1 MMVQNAAFI
10 PDAIPAPAAQSGM
23 ANAAAAPGAG
33 VFQQLLQGRQT
44 PGKPAET
51 PARPTPERPAKSSA
65 HAQKADDKARPAQ
78 AQESHAQVGEKAA
91 PAAQASTT
99 AKAAVDAK
107 QQARKADPDQD
118 AAQPAQASAAEGTGN
133 VAQNA
138 GTDPAQPATS
148 TTAAGQGATA
158 ATGTVPEAQPDP
170 NPGLVV
176 AMAVIEPKVAA
187 RSEDANAAAGTTALE
202 RLATLQQRMQP
213 DAVPVTTPETT
224 PVTAGAGKAQPELPQ
239 QAAQTQQPQ
248 QPQQT
253 QQPQQPQQQ
262 TATGSTGSQPG
273 QKVDAAQL
281 SPAPGKAQVVPS
293 TGATEGAQ
301 VETPQAQVAPAAG
314 ERQQAPVLPEAA
326 KTAVTPDQ
334 TVAATHLAAKET
346 GAGRFVAMPVRKQAE
361 PATVTDSGAT
371 VAAPAQESAPVQQE
385 QAVAQDA
392 AAQQDVTPQVQAP
405 VMEPAAMAADSKGAT
420 VRETKP
426 EAAAPQV
433 KVQPEQQG
441 ETAAVSQGQ
450 AGQAEQAAQPQR
462 KDAHQAE
469 TVTGKQ
475 VREAVQAQ
483 QVNVAKPSGEDVSG
497 TKSATTATV
506 NTVSELGAGRDASG
520 TQGEQGQSH
529 QKGQEN
535 QNGQMLGVGL
545 TAQGTPAEAVPGETK
560 LSGAKGQLHESIL
573 SQVREGVVTHDG
585 KGNGQMSIRLNP
597 GELGE
602 LKIQLRMDNN
612 RLNVEVQADNR
623 MVKDLLMS
631 NLDSLREALSGKN
644 LTMDGFNVSTG
655 GGGFNGPLNEER
667 GNQRQQQP
675 QRFVRGAG
683 YDGQDAPRVN
693 YLTAEVNNLLD
704 VRF

>member
-23 ANAAAAPGAG
+23 ASAAAAPGAG

-44 PGKPAET
+44 PDKPAET

-78 AQESHAQVGEKAA
+78 AQESHAQVGEKAT
-91 PAAQASTT
+91 PAAQASAT
-99 AKAAVDAK
+99 AKAAVDVK

-118 AAQPAQASAAEGTGN
+118 AAPAVQDPAAQAAGN

-138 GTDPAQPATS
+138 GTEPAPPATV
-148 TTAAGQGATA
+148 AGEGATM

-176 AMAVIEPKVAA
+176 AMAVIEPTVAA
-187 RSEDANAAAGTTALE
+187 RSEETNAAAGTTALE

-213 DAVPVTTPETT
+213 DAAPVTTPETA

-239 QAAQTQQPQ
+239 QAAQPQ

-253 QQPQQPQQQ
+253 QQTQQQ

-273 QKVDAAQL
+273 QKVEQAQL
-281 SPAPGKAQVVPS
+281 SPAPGKVQVVPS

-301 VETPQAQVAPAAG
+301 VETPQAQVAPVAG

-346 GAGRFVAMPVRKQAE
+346 GAGRFVAMPVRTQAE
-361 PATVTDSGAT
+361 PAAVTDAAT
-371 VAAPAQESAPVQQE
+371 AATAQEQAPAQQD
-385 QAVAQDA
+385 QAVTQTT
-392 AAQQDVTPQVQAP
+392 AAQQDATPQLQTPAP
-405 VMEPAAMAADSKGAT
+405 ETAAMANPDSKGAT

-450 AGQAEQAAQPQR
+450 AGQVEQAAQPQR

-469 TVTGKQ
+469 AVTGKQ

-506 NTVSELGAGRDASG
+506 NTVSELGAARDASG

-545 TAQGTPAEAVPGETK
+545 TAQGTPAEAVPGETR

-573 SQVREGVVTHDG
+573 SQIREGVVTHDG

-644 LTMDGFNVSTG
+644 LTMEGFNVSTG

-675 QRFVRGAG
+675 QRFARGAG

-693 YLTAEVNNLLD
+693 YLTAEVNSLLD